1 MRNIHK
7 DMEYA
12 LRNLFMKART
22 TPTDYFYV
30 TEPCGDYYL
39 LAIMKSKYGVTYSI
53 TDMTKD
59 GLGNVKFIK
68 KALEFKEYCM
78 DKAFILWDNMLGTMF
93 LHDVIVK
100 TIKGETIDGRI
111 TEFKCDHSSPATLCI
126 TKYVWNNEVED
137 NIPLHYDPY
146 INPRPPRKPAHIQ
159 EQINSNQITDIEE
172 VSNYETWKNN
182 KMPDMQKKS
191 PNGKVMDS

>member
-1 MRNIHK
+1 
-7 DMEYA
+7 MEYA

-146 INPRPPRKPAHIQ
+146 TNPRPPRKPAHIQ

-191 PNGKVMDS
+191 PNGRVMDS

>member
-53 TDMTKD
+53 TDMTKE
-59 GLGNVKFIK
+59 GFGNVKFIK
-68 KALEFKEYCM
+68 KALEFKDHCM
-78 DKAFILWDNMLGTMF
+78 ERALRLWHNKIRELFCHEVT
-93 LHDVIVK
+93 IT
-100 TIKGETIDGRI
+100 TIKGTTVDGMLSKIIDDGRN
-111 TEFKCDHSSPATLCI
+111 PATLCI
-126 TKYVWNNEVED
+126 SKQIWYEEVKD
-137 NIPLHYDPY
+137 NLPPHYDPY
-146 INPRPPRKPAHIQ
+146 TNPRPPRQPVKATH
-159 EQINSNQITDIEE
+159 QINSDFITNIEE

-182 KMPDMQKKS
+182 EMSDMQKKS
-191 PNGKVMDS
+191 PCGKVMDA